1 MKLVLENVEK
11 FYMVKQKKN
20 PVLKDL
26 HLTIESGTH
35 MYIRGVSG
43 VGKSTLLNIIGLI
56 DDQFEGSYTID
67 GNDVKKLNEKEK
79 STLRCEG
86 FGYVFQEY
94 ALIEEDSVYE
104 NIKVPLVYSTIKRKY
119 FKERIDEICVKAGL
133 QHYLKTPVKQL
144 SGGERQRVA
153 VARALVN
160 SPEVI
165 LADEATSNLDSE
177 TTQIILDLIHTY
189 AKDKTLIF
197 VTHDIARNFRG
208 FGEIYQMENGI
219 LLKS

>member
-94 ALIEEDSVYE
+94 ALIENESVYE
-104 NIKVPLVYSTIKRKY
+104 NVKVPLIYSSIKRKKY
-119 FKERIDEICVKAGL
+119 RKCVEEICEQAGL
-133 QHYLKTPVKQL
+133 KEYLKVPVKNL

-153 VARALVN
+153 VARSLVN
-160 SPEVI
+160 RPKVI
-165 LADEATSNLDSE
+165 LADEATSNLDQE
-177 TTQIILDLIHTY
+177 TTKIILDLIHTY